1 MKYKYPFTNHIVFPL
16 VMKNC
21 QLCRGLLQLIF
32 PDREIKNV
40 RLHQDYVNIEQTIIA
55 AIESHQVRLD
65 VLFTDSTDWY
75 DIEMQVRNEEDLP
88 KRSRYSHAMI
98 DTDLLHPGQP
108 YNDLPPV
115 YVIFLCGFDRFGK
128 DKAVYRFSML
138 EEEENNLP
146 LRDENYTIILNSKVS
161 DKESVLKELRE
172 LFQYMNETIVA
183 EDNELIKQIDES
195 VATWNSGE
203 GRHLM
208 MKLEQEM
215 QRRENMVREE
225 GRQEGIVEERKKNEE
240 QMREAIR
247 KMKAERVPDEVIA
260 RCMNL
265 SMNEIRSI
273 D

>member
-1 MKYKYPFTNHIVFPL
+1 MLSV
-16 VMKNC
+16 
-21 QLCRGLLQLIF
+21 
-32 PDREIKNV
+32 
-40 RLHQDYVNIEQTIIA
+40 HQPHRV
-55 AIESHQVRLD
+55 
-65 VLFTDSTDWY
+65 
-75 DIEMQVRNEEDLP
+75 P
-88 KRSRYSHAMI
+88 
-98 DTDLLHPGQP
+98 
-108 YNDLPPV
+108 
-115 YVIFLCGFDRFGK
+115 
-128 DKAVYRFSML
+128 
-138 EEEENNLP
+138 
-146 LRDENYTIILNSKVS
+146 KVS
-161 DKESVLKELRE
+161 DKESVLKGLRE

-215 QRRENMVREE
+215 QMRENMVREE

-247 KMKAERVPDEVIA
+247 KLKAEQVPDEVIA